1 MLCVSE
7 LNPSFSTLRL
17 THDEY
22 KTSSPHTFIHTRPFL
37 PHISIPLAKPA
48 VMATQSPPP
57 ASSQKKT
64 FPYTS
69 LPAEIRNLIME
80 YALVPGDVYPC
91 TTAAAKERTTISS
104 LGSSCKLLRAA
115 GIFKRPSALHVK
127 MIKIGGVEY
136 GMVSSS
142 NGNDGKDKDKEQKQV
157 QSGYQL
163 LKTCKAAYRDGYR
176 IFYSSN
182 TFHLPPG
189 SASELEHWFEKLK
202 PEHRS
207 LIKSVC
213 LTFSI
218 KDITPNVLKE
228 MEKKWLWDIP
238 VKTRRLEQ
246 RVVFEVAYALC
257 WRYWQDKLDW
267 VKKLEGIERV
277 VLLCGNGEVGEC
289 ESGSGR
295 VVLEGEG
302 WRGLD
307 IKVEREVLDRAR
319 ERVKGQLEALV
330 EEVGWRAT
338 KKALMNGGSVG

>member
-1 MLCVSE
+1 
-7 LNPSFSTLRL
+7 
-17 THDEY
+17 
-22 KTSSPHTFIHTRPFL
+22 
-37 PHISIPLAKPA
+37 
-48 VMATQSPPP
+48 MATQSPAPP
-57 ASSQKKT
+57 RTQQNI

-91 TTAAAKERTTISS
+91 NDAAARERTSKQSS
-104 LGSSCKLLRAA
+104 SSSGKLLRAA
-115 GIFKRPSALHVK
+115 GFFKRPSAQHVK

-136 GMVSSS
+136 GVRSSS
-142 NGNDGKDKDKEQKQV
+142 DGGNDDGKKQQQV
-157 QSGYQL
+157 QSGIQL

-189 SASELEHWFEKLK
+189 SVSDLENWFQKMK

-218 KDITPNVLKE
+218 KDITPTVLKE

-267 VKKLEGIERV
+267 VKKLEEIERV
-277 VLLCGNGEVGEC
+277 VLLC

-295 VVLEGEG
+295 VVFEGEG
-302 WRGLD
+302 WRNLD
-307 IKVEREVLDRAR
+307 VKVEREILDKAR
-319 ERVKGQLEALV
+319 ERVKGELEALV
-330 EEVGWRAT
+330 EEGGW
-338 KKALMNGGSVG
+338 KAARKTLINGDLGG

>member
-1 MLCVSE
+1 
-7 LNPSFSTLRL
+7 
-17 THDEY
+17 
-22 KTSSPHTFIHTRPFL
+22 
-37 PHISIPLAKPA
+37 
-48 VMATQSPPP
+48 
-57 ASSQKKT
+57 
-64 FPYTS
+64 
-69 LPAEIRNLIME
+69 ME

-91 TTAAAKERTTISS
+91 ATAAAKERTTKSS
-104 LGSSCKLLRAA
+104 LGSGGKLLRAA
-115 GIFKRPSALHVK
+115 GFFKRPSAQHVK

-136 GMVSSS
+136 DIVSSS
-142 NGNDGKDKDKEQKQV
+142 NGNDGKDKHKEQKQI
-157 QSGYQL
+157 QSGFQL
-163 LKTCKAAYRDGYR
+163 LMTCKAAYRDGYR

-189 SASELEHWFEKLK
+189 SASDLENWFGTLK
-202 PEHRS
+202 PEHRC

-257 WRYWQDKLDW
+257 WRYWQDKIDW

-277 VLLCGNGEVGEC
+277 VLLCVNGEVGEW

-295 VVLEGEG
+295 VVFEGEG

-307 IKVEREVLDRAR
+307 VKVEREVMDRAR
-319 ERVKGQLEALV
+319 ERVKEELEALV
-330 EEVGWRAT
+330 EEVGWKAAR
-338 KKALMNGGSVG
+338 KALMNGGLGE